1 MNLINDTGKFIAA
14 RGPIHGSHMLIIS
27 DYAHWIQNE
36 KAIQSWIEQFGSGI
50 RHEGMTLTFDHDADR
65 TAFLLRWA

>member
-14 RGPIHGSHMLIIS
+14 RGPIHGDHLLIIA
-27 DYAHWIQNE
+27 DYNHWVLNE
-36 KAIQSWIEQFGSGI
+36 KAIDEWIDQFSSGI
-50 RHEGMTLTFDHDADR
+50 RRNGMVLTFDHDADR